1 MGYNRWT
8 KEEDGLV
15 AVYYPLHGP
24 NWDGWDELL
33 PNHSRRAL
41 SAHASRM
48 GVYFGETWS
57 DWERKRILLKL
68 YDMAGEVG
76 HSPRSCLAELQRLE
90 CKYDERD
97 GL

>member
-1 MGYNRWT
+1 MAYTRWT
-8 KEEDGLV
+8 KEEDGNL
-15 AVYYPLHGP
+15 AVYYPIYGP

-33 PNHSRRAL
+33 PGRSRRAI
-41 SAHASRM
+41 SARATKM
-48 GVYFGETWS
+48 GVYVDETWS
-57 DWERKRILLKL
+57 AWERKHILRKL
-68 YDMAGEVG
+68 YDMASEVG